1 MKQVLAAYEQLGKKY
16 LVHRQSLKS
25 DAYVR
30 LLLKQ
35 LSKNSSILDI
45 GCGAGVPVD
54 DIIVKAGHEVTGID
68 LSPSLIK
75 EARKLVPEASY
86 FIGDMQ
92 HLKLNE
98 YSVDAVVC
106 LYALFHIPR
115 SEHSRMIKIFASYL
129 PINGWML
136 ISMGDRAYEG
146 EHEMYGVASYS
157 SQWGSLEN
165 RGLIKA
171 AGLRIEYEE
180 FSSSFGERHQMILAQ
195 KLS

>member
-25 DAYVR
+25 DSYVR

-35 LSKNSSILDI
+35 LPKNSSILDI

-75 EARKLVPEASY
+75 EAQKLVPQASY
-86 FIGDMQ
+86 AVGDMQ
-92 HLKLNE
+92 LLKPNE
-98 YSVDAVVC
+98 YSVDAVIC
-106 LYALFHIPR
+106 LYAIFHIPR
-115 SEHSRMIKIFASYL
+115 SEHSRMIKTFASYL
-129 PINGWML
+129 PINGWLL
-136 ISMGDRAYEG
+136 ISMGDRVFEG

-157 SQWGSLEN
+157 SQWGSAEN
-165 RGLIKA
+165 KKI
-171 AGLRIEYEE
+171 IESSGFKIYSEE
-180 FSSSFGERHQMILAQ
+180 FAMSNGERHQMILAK

>member
-35 LSKNSSILDI
+35 LPKNSSILDI

-68 LSPSLIK
+68 LSPSLIN
-75 EARKLVPEASY
+75 EARKLVPQASY
-86 FIGDMQ
+86 FVGDMQ
-92 HLKLNE
+92 LLKPKE

-115 SEHSRMIKIFASYL
+115 SDHSRMVKTFASYL
-129 PINGWML
+129 PINGWLL
-136 ISMGDRAYEG
+136 ISMGDRAFEG
-146 EHEMYGVASYS
+146 VHEMYGVASYS
-157 SQWGSLEN
+157 SQWGSVEN
-165 RGLIKA
+165 KKI
-171 AGLRIEYEE
+171 IESSGFKIYSEE
-180 FSSSFGERHQMILAQ
+180 FAMSNGERHQMILAQ
-195 KLS
+195 KLG